1 MIAKPASRPTIMAP
15 ATFIARTSNV
25 VITSSPPRYRPVP
38 LGCS

>member
-15 ATFIARTSNV
+15 ATFIARMSNV
-25 VITSSPPRYRPVP
+25 VITRCPQGYRLVP